1 MIERWLFIVSSLLW
15 LIIPTVG
22 IKVNAASNLLLL
34 NSERQAANSV
44 TDTAQLITQNP
55 TPTEKPCPSPIL
67 SRLTRHKI
75 VAGETV
81 QSIANK
87 YNLTPATLAG
97 LNPSLKVGLMPV
109 GREILIPPMN
119 GIRVAVPE
127 GSRWQDVA
135 TAYGVRADVL
145 YELNGCQPKPQELF
159 VPGVQWSAQ
168 KRPATV
174 ETYTGFPGYPLPS
187 MASVALSY
195 GWHQNPNTGKALFHS
210 GIDLLT
216 KIGASVLTVDQGTVA
231 FAGEQGSYGN
241 LVVINHSGG
250 RQTRYAH
257 LNRVNVA
264 TGQSVQTGD
273 KIGTVGNTGRPDI
286 DKPHLHFEVRY
297 YSPQGWVAQDPEP
310 NLKAKPT
317 AQR

>member
-22 IKVNAASNLLLL
+22 IKVNAASNFLL
-34 NSERQAANSV
+34 SSDSQSATSV
-44 TDTAQLITQNP
+44 TAVAQLIAQTSA
-55 TPTEKPCPSPIL
+55 PTEKPCPRPIL
-67 SRLTRHKI
+67 SGLTRHII

-87 YNLTPATLAG
+87 YNLIPATLVG

-109 GREILIPPMN
+109 GREILIPPIN
-119 GIRVAVPE
+119 GIRVAVPA

-135 TAYGVRADVL
+135 TAYGIRADVL
-145 YELNGCQPKPQELF
+145 YELNGCQQQPQELF
-159 VPGVQWSAQ
+159 VPGVQWSVQ
-168 KRPATV
+168 KRPAAA
-174 ETYTGFPGYPLPS
+174 ETYTGFPGYPLPFVVP
-187 MASVALSY
+187 VALSY

-216 KIGASVLTVDQGTVA
+216 KVGTPVLSVDQGTVA
-231 FAGEQGSYGN
+231 FVGEQASYGN
-241 LVVINHSGG
+241 LVVINHAGG

-257 LNRVNVA
+257 LNRVNVK
-264 TGQSVQTGD
+264 TGDSVQAGD
-273 KIGTVGNTGRPDI
+273 KIGTVGTTGRPDI

-310 NLKAKPT
+310 NLKAKQLPE
-317 AQR
+317 R

>member
-34 NSERQAANSV
+34 SSDSNTTSV
-44 TDTAQLITQNP
+44 TDVAQLITQTPAP
-55 TPTEKPCPSPIL
+55 TQKPCPSPIL
-67 SRLTRHKI
+67 SRLMRHKI

-87 YNLTPATLAG
+87 YNLTPATLVG
-97 LNPSLKVGLMPV
+97 LNTSLKVGLMPV

-119 GIRVAVPE
+119 GIRVAVPA

-145 YELNGCQPKPQELF
+145 YELNGCQQQPQQLF

-168 KRPATV
+168 KRPAAA
-174 ETYTGFPGYPLPS
+174 ETYSGFPGYPLPTV
-187 MASVALSY
+187 APVALSY

-216 KIGASVLTVDQGTVA
+216 KVGTSVLSVDQGTVA

-257 LNRVNVA
+257 LNRVSVA

-273 KIGTVGNTGRPDI
+273 KIGTVGTTGRPDL

-317 AQR
+317 D